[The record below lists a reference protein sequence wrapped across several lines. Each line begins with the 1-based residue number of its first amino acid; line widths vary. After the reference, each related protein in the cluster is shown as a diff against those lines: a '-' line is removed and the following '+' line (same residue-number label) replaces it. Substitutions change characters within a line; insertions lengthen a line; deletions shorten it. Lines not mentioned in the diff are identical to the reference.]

1 MDEVKSFVL
10 SCRHNTQID
19 NPTSVLIGKPL
30 WRCTRAA
37 EMACFQFGA
46 RHLRRDFF
54 DKDCE
59 VGDYAL
65 HVQCSWR
72 IIRSDEI
79 LVGKEDLYQPQD
91 QATSDPVF
99 DWKKANLQDARV
111 RKLFADNQR
120 QFTVVGTALRAG
132 GELDIL
138 FDDELRL
145 EVFPNSSLQTHDMEH
160 WRLFAPS
167 VDPALRGEAPQLVFS
182 GAGLR
187 QE

>member
-1 MDEVKSFVL
+1 M
-10 SCRHNTQID
+10 D
-19 NPTSVLIGKPL
+19 NPISVLIGKPL

-37 EMACFQFGA
+37 DMACFQFGN
-46 RHLRRDFF
+46 RHMRKTLHGDDR
-54 DKDCE
+54 E

-72 IIRSDEI
+72 IIRGDEI
-79 LVGKEDLYQPQD
+79 LVGKEDLYEPD
-91 QATSDPVF
+91 PTTSNAVF

-120 QFTVVGTALRAG
+120 QFTVVGTALRSG

-145 EVFPNSSLQTHDMEH
+145 EVFPNSSLQTPDMEH
-160 WRLFAPS
+160 WRLFAPTI
-167 VDPALRGEAPQLVFS
+167 DPDREDKAAHLVFS
-182 GAGLR
+182 GAGLSH
-187 QE
+187 E

>member
-1 MDEVKSFVL
+1 ME
-10 SCRHNTQID
+10 
-19 NPTSVLIGKPL
+19 NPASVLIGKPL

-37 EMACFQFGA
+37 DMACFQFGA
-46 RHLRRDFF
+46 RHKSKTF
-54 DKDCE
+54 DGRDCE

-65 HVQCSWR
+65 HIQCSWR
-72 IIRSDEI
+72 IIRGDEI
-79 LVGKEDLYQPQD
+79 LVGKEDLYEPD
-91 QATSDPVF
+91 AAASDAVF
-99 DWKKANLQDARV
+99 DWRKANLQDARV
-111 RKLFADNQR
+111 RKLFADDQR
-120 QFTVVGTALRAG
+120 QFTVVGTAFRAG

-145 EVFPNSSLQTHDMEH
+145 ELFPNSSLQTHDMEH

-167 VDPALRGEAPQLVFS
+167 MDPALRGETPHLVFS

>member
-1 MDEVKSFVL
+1 ME
-10 SCRHNTQID
+10 
-19 NPTSVLIGKPL
+19 NPVSILIGKPL

-37 EMACFQFGA
+37 DMACFQFGN
-46 RHLRRDFF
+46 RHKRKAPHGD
-54 DKDCE
+54 DCE

-72 IIRSDEI
+72 IIRGDEI
-79 LVGKEDLYQPQD
+79 LVGKEDLYEPQD
-91 QATSDPVF
+91 PAGADVVF
-99 DWKKANLQDARV
+99 DWRKGNLQDARIG
-111 RKLFADNQR
+111 KLFADGRR

-167 VDPALRGEAPQLVFS
+167 VGPELRGKTPHLVFS

-187 QE
+187 HE

>member
-1 MDEVKSFVL
+1 
-10 SCRHNTQID
+10 
-19 NPTSVLIGKPL
+19 
-30 WRCTRAA
+30 
-37 EMACFQFGA
+37 MACFQFGG
-46 RHLRRDFF
+46 RHKRKTLRGNV
-54 DKDCE
+54 CE

-65 HVQCSWR
+65 HIQCSWR
-72 IIRSDEI
+72 IIRGDEI

-91 QATSDPVF
+91 STASDTLF
-99 DWKKANLQDARV
+99 DWKKGNLQDERIK
-111 RKLFADNQR
+111 KLFADDQR

-145 EVFPNSSLQTHDMEH
+145 EVFPNSSLQTHETEH
-160 WRLFAPS
+160 WRLFAPAL
-167 VDPALRGEAPQLVFS
+167 DPELRDQAPHLVFS

>member
-1 MDEVKSFVL
+1 ME
-10 SCRHNTQID
+10 

-37 EMACFQFGA
+37 DMVCFQFGT
-46 RHLRRDFF
+46 RHPRRDFF
-54 DKDCE
+54 GRDCE

-72 IIRSDEI
+72 IIRSEEI
-79 LVGKEDLYQPQD
+79 LVGKEDLYQPQES
-91 QATSDPVF
+91 TSDTFF
-99 DWKKANLQDARV
+99 DWKRSNLQDAKIK
-111 RKLFADNQR
+111 KLFADDQR
-120 QFTVVGTALRAG
+120 QFTVIGTALRAA

-145 EVFPNSSLQTHDMEH
+145 EVFPNSSLQSREMEH

-167 VDPALRGEAPQLVFS
+167 VDPELRGKAPYFVFS
-182 GAGLR
+182 GAGLGH
-187 QE
+187 E